1 MAHDFQDDLD
11 AVGSLDVVPTIFEVI
26 RLITGMG
33 FIAIAR
39 VTESRWVTCQA
50 LDNIGF
56 GLKPGDE
63 LRVETTICHEIR
75 QSQQLVAIDHVA
87 ENKIWVGHH
96 TPLIYGFQSYISVP
110 IILADG
116 SFFGTLCAIDPNPAS
131 VENFRV
137 IGTFKLF
144 ADLIARHLDA
154 REKFIETEHRLS
166 EAVETAQLRDQF
178 IAVLGHDIRNPIA
191 SIAAGAK
198 ILRRSVSDD
207 QGRTVLGLMQQS
219 VVRVANIV
227 DNVLDFARGRL
238 GGGIMLRPTVAS
250 LATTLE
256 TIVAELR
263 AIHPTRTIETSFS
276 LSDEIHVDHA
286 RIGQLFSNLLAN
298 AIVHG
303 SPDGLIR
310 TYASDRGGALD
321 LWVANTGEPIPPED
335 LDRLFQPFKR
345 RETHA
350 NTEGLGLG
358 LYIAAQIAEAH
369 DGTLIVRSS
378 EEETRFTLR
387 IPLLSCEEPAAA
399 E

>member
-11 AVGSLDVVPTIFEVI
+11 AIGSLDVVPTILEVI
-26 RLITGMG
+26 RLMTGMG
-33 FIAIAR
+33 FIAVAR

-63 LRVETTICHEIR
+63 LSVETTICHEIR

-87 ENKIWVGHH
+87 ESKIWVGHH
-96 TPLIYGFQSYISVP
+96 TPQIYGFQSYISAP
-110 IILADG
+110 ITLAGG

-137 IGTFKLF
+137 IGAFRLF

-154 REKFIETEHRLS
+154 REKIIETENRLN
-166 EAVETAQLRDQF
+166 EEVETAQLRDQF
-178 IAVLGHDIRNPIA
+178 IAVLGHDIRSPIA

-198 ILRRSVSDD
+198 LLRKSVSDD
-207 QGRTVLGLMQQS
+207 GGKTILGLMEQS

-238 GGGIMLRPTVAS
+238 GGGILLKPTVAS
-250 LATTLE
+250 LTVTLE

-263 AIHPTRTIETSFS
+263 AIHPTRMIEASFS
-276 LSDEIHVDHA
+276 LSDEVHVDHA

-303 SPDGLIR
+303 LPDGLIR
-310 TYASDRGGALD
+310 VHASDHDGALQ
-321 LWVANTGEPIPPED
+321 LWVANAGEPIPPED

-369 DGTLIVRSS
+369 GGTLTVSS
-378 EEETRFTLR
+378 SKEETRFTLR
-387 IPLLSCEEPAAA
+387 IPILPCEESAAA